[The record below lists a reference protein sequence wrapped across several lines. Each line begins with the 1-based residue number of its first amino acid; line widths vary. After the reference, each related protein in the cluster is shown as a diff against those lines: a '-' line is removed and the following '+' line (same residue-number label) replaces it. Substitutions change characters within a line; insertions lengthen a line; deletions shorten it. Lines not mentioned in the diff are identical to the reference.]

1 MWRLLEVL
9 VGNSLDGSV
18 LYFSIL
24 FRPSASVFSLRAQ
37 RKDTKRK
44 GTLASACFLRC
55 SSK

>member
-1 MWRLLEVL
+1 MYLLEV
-9 VGNSLDGSV
+9 VIGISLDGLV
-18 LYFSIL
+18 LCFGIL